1 MANSIKQFD
10 KFSRLVTENHVVP
23 IGAYL
28 PFSASAY
35 PGTGVWYNAIA
46 TKTDLTLAPVSATA
60 AGTAIAVTSVSATT
74 NAFTLASHGYQNQQV
89 LQVSSSGTIPAPLAA
104 STNYYVVG
112 RTSSTFQ
119 LAASLDGPAI
129 DLTDAGSGT
138 ISVQVPA
145 TYPWYAINVP
155 RDSGILLP
163 YPMSVAI
170 GLDDANSAGL
180 SVSGTITGEDIWGDV
195 QTEAFTTL
203 ADATAG
209 GTFTVRQT
217 DRAWRKV
224 WKIAVT
230 AIGTAASGDVMHIG
244 IHGGDETA
252 IATVPRPKLAIPI
265 RKPTAGCVKVL
276 ATATERT
283 MSPTVNT
290 TYGTVVLSDA
300 ATADLTAANM
310 VGAVMIL
317 DPAAVL

>member
-1 MANSIKQFD
+1 MAETIQQHD
-10 KFSRLVTENHVVP
+10 KFSRDRVHRHVIP
-23 IGAYL
+23 LGSYL
-28 PFSASAY
+28 PFSAATY
-35 PGTGVWYNAIA
+35 PGSGVTYNAIA

-145 TYPWYAINVP
+145 TYPWYAYNVP
-155 RDSGILLP
+155 RSSGLLLP
-163 YPMSVAI
+163 YPMSIAI

-180 SVSGTITGEDIWGDV
+180 SVSGTITGEDIWGNV

-217 DRAWRKV
+217 DRAWRRV
-224 WKIAVT
+224 WRVAVT
-230 AIGTAASGDVMHIG
+230 AIGTAASGDVMHVG
-244 IHGGDETA
+244 MHGGAGGA
-252 IATVPRPKLAIPI
+252 IATIPRANLAVPIK
-265 RKPTAGCVKVL
+265 KPTTGCVQSL
-276 ATATERT
+276 STATERT
-283 MSPTVNT
+283 VTPTVNT
-290 TYGTVVLSDA
+290 TYGTVKFTDATTGDFTA
-300 ATADLTAANM
+300 ATM
-310 VGAVMIL
+310 VGANMIL
-317 DPAAVL
+317 DPTAML